1 MKNAAAKAFY
11 EYFHNSDVMKE
22 LQYYSRAHLVAIIQN
37 VGNQTRKLSADGYAE
52 TMLNAG
58 TEYRWC
64 FFDFM
69 LKTLI
74 RLRQDKKLYQSNLDY
89 WPGLKTFEALPAL
102 GWAAYKKLVTDSY
115 GCNSM
120 LDMTRFPMGADCKV
134 VFDANGPK
142 EVIFWQR
149 IDWQIGYYME
159 RVPLE
164 RIGAAPTTIGEEI
177 QALAAWLKKAGKAL
191 EVCGS
196 RDYDTFFTGPMEL
209 TTKKEPKSVYK
220 KAKVRPAS
228 HDDAATGE
236 VRRLEELMAR
246 VGDFAK
252 RLTPAEQKLLKKYPE
267 KVSGCL
273 SPAM

>member
-11 EYFHNSDVMKE
+11 EYFHDSDVRKE

-37 VGNQTRKLSADGYAE
+37 VGDRTRELPADGYAK

-74 RLRQDKKLYQSNLDY
+74 RLRQDEKLYKENQKY
-89 WPGLKTFEALPAL
+89 WPGFKTLEALPAL
-102 GWAAYKKLVTDSY
+102 GWSAYKNLATEGWD
-115 GCNSM
+115 CNSLLNM
-120 LDMTRFPMGADCKV
+120 KRFPRSADCKV
-134 VFDANGPK
+134 VFDAEGPK
-142 EVIFWQR
+142 EVVFWQHV
-149 IDWQIGYYME
+149 DWQFGYYME
-159 RVPLE
+159 RVPLD
-164 RIGAAPTTIGEEI
+164 RIGTTPTTLGEEI
-177 QALAAWLKKAGKAL
+177 QVLAAWLQQAGKAL
-191 EVCGS
+191 EVCCS
-196 RDYDTFFTGPMEL
+196 RGYEDFFTGPKEL
-209 TTKKEPKSVYK
+209 TTKQDPKRVYK

-228 HDDAATGE
+228 HDDAAVGE
-236 VRRLEELMAR
+236 ARRLEQLMAR